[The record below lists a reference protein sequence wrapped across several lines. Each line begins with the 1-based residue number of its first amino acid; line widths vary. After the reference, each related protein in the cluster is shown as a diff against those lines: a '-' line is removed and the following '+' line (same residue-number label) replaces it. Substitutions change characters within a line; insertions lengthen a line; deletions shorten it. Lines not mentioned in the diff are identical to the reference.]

1 MRTLFRTSILA
12 LLFAIPMLVNGQT
25 STARFPLL
33 EQFTGTWCIWCPY
46 GADSVNSILNYIPNA
61 RALAYHNSDPMS
73 TADGDVVTQHLL
85 TPGFP
90 TAAIDRLLVNLPTGG
105 AAIAIDRNYWGA
117 VMVQRAQQASPL
129 SISVSG
135 TYHQDTRQI
144 SAVATLNILS
154 NMTGEFYFNAVLSED
169 DLDYA
174 QKKTVNGSTVILS
187 PYYHKRVVRKMITGA
202 YGTTLTQ
209 TGLTAGQPVTQNIN
223 YTVPANYDITKCK
236 LTIFITTKVTL
247 TVNGQPRPT
256 QMAIQQAWQEPV
268 LTALT
273 TIPVELISFSAAQ
286 DGEDVRVLWR
296 TGTESNNRGWFVE
309 RRVIDGEWSDLGFVN
324 GSGTT
329 NEQQQYEYLDR
340 EVRPFETYDYRLRQV
355 DFDGKT
361 DYSPIYRVM
370 ATPVPTETRLLPN
383 YPNPFNPNTYVTVEL
398 AQESEMN
405 VAVYDMLGRL
415 VKTLASGVHAAGGHV
430 FEWDGNDGSGV
441 AMPSGIYFA
450 RLVTPTHTAMQ
461 QMQLSK

>member
-1 MRTLFRTSILA
+1 
-12 LLFAIPMLVNGQT
+12 
-25 STARFPLL
+25 
-33 EQFTGTWCIWCPY
+33 
-46 GADSVNSILNYIPNA
+46 
-61 RALAYHNSDPMS
+61 
-73 TADGDVVTQHLL
+73 
-85 TPGFP
+85 
-90 TAAIDRLLVNLPTGG
+90 
-105 AAIAIDRNYWGA
+105 
-117 VMVQRAQQASPL
+117 
-129 SISVSG
+129 
-135 TYHQDTRQI
+135 
-144 SAVATLNILS
+144 
-154 NMTGEFYFNAVLSED
+154 
-169 DLDYA
+169 
-174 QKKTVNGSTVILS
+174 
-187 PYYHKRVVRKMITGA
+187 MITGA

-209 TGLTAGQPVTQNIN
+209 TGLTAGQPVTQTIN

-236 LTIFITTKVTL
+236 LTFFVTTKITL

-256 QMAIQQAWQEPV
+256 QMATQQAWQESV
-268 LTALT
+268 LSALT

-286 DGEDVRVLWR
+286 DGEDVRVVWR

-361 DYSPIYRVM
+361 DYSPVYRVM

-398 AQESEMN
+398 AQESDMN

-430 FEWDGNDGSGV
+430 FEWDGNDAGGV